1 MSMLNGEQI
10 KENQIN
16 ITSTPKNKPKPSPEP
31 NLISKSMITQPRKNS
46 LKLNDEDFENWLNDY
61 GYIFEERMQFVKEQF
76 EINQVDLGK
85 YPEVKILIEN
95 PIQAFKDM
103 RKGKYMNTLWQS
115 FEQKYLDQLRD

>member
-1 MSMLNGEQI
+1 MLNGEQI